1 MNLAITDQET
11 NFQEKKFQE
20 TNFKEKKFQDLLSYI
35 SSGHMKMCGLQGSLA
50 KGCVDQFEGWE
61 KLFMEYI
68 LNINHLKI
76 KF

>member
-1 MNLAITDQET
+1 MNLATTD
-11 NFQEKKFQE
+11 QEKKFQE
-20 TNFKEKKFQDLLSYI
+20 KKIQGKIFTKKKLQDSLSYI